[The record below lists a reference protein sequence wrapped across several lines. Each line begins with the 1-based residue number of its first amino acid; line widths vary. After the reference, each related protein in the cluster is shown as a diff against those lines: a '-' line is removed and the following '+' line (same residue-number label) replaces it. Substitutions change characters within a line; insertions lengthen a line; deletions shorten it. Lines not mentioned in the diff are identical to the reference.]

1 MPAAAIAIFLIAI
14 VLLAY
19 VLVGYPILLRLM
31 AARRPN
37 PVRKQHFQPSVSF
50 IVPVHNGE
58 KYLPAKVATILALD
72 YPRHLVE
79 ILIIADG
86 CTDATESIAAA
97 RPEVRLLPIP
107 RGGKCA
113 ALNAGIA
120 AARNEILVLTDI
132 RQQLRP
138 DSLQHLMNCLA
149 DPTVGVVSADLH
161 LTDTA
166 DSAAAQMANY
176 RRLETALRDSLS
188 ALDSMFG
195 ATGAYYA
202 MRRIL
207 ALRALPLPTD
217 LLLDDMYLPL
227 TAFFSGYRLIIEPRA
242 IALDIAVPLE
252 VEVSRKSR
260 TLAGNYQLLRY
271 MPQLLS
277 FGNRM
282 LGHFLSYK
290 VGRLLMP
297 YLLLVIAVSSF
308 FLPYPLNLLAVAGQA
323 AGYGLALLDPW
334 IPRGF
339 PLKKLSAAARAFVA
353 MMIAT
358 VRALAIFFVPAGE
371 LWKTPTGI
379 DKRRPA

>member
-1 MPAAAIAIFLIAI
+1 MPAAAIAVFLGAIF
-14 VLLAY
+14 LLAY
-19 VLVGYPILLRLM
+19 VLVGYPILLRLL

-37 PVRKQHFQPSVSF
+37 PVRKQHFQPAVSF
-50 IVPVHNGE
+50 VVPVHNGE
-58 KYLPAKVATILALD
+58 RYLAAKIDTILGLD
-72 YPRHLVE
+72 YPRHLIE
-79 ILIIADG
+79 ILIVADG
-86 CTDATESIAAA
+86 CGDATESIAAA
-97 RPEVRLLPIP
+97 RPEVRLLSIP

-113 ALNAGIA
+113 GLNAGIA
-120 AARNEILVLTDI
+120 AAGNEILILTDI

-202 MRRIL
+202 MRRSL
-207 ALRALPLPTD
+207 ALRALPLPHD

-227 TAFFSGYRLIIEPRA
+227 TAFFSGYRLVIEPRA
-242 IALDIAVPLE
+242 VALDIAVPLE
-252 VEVSRKSR
+252 VEVGRKSR

-277 FGNRM
+277 LRNRM

-297 YLLLVIAVSSF
+297 YLLILIAVSSF
-308 FLPYPLNLLAVAGQA
+308 FLPYPLNLLAVGGQA
-323 AGYGLALLDPW
+323 AGYGLALADPW
-334 IPRGF
+334 IPRRF

-371 LWKTPTGI
+371 LWKNPTGI